1 MNRDLYFTTLPSG
14 VFFFIDIVSFF
25 WVVLYLCEF
34 TFLSVDVLLVLFS
47 HRDKFL
53 WWGDVSRS
61 DLLMFVFITVTGLLL
76 VVAVECHY
84 IILEYLSGSLNRIE
98 VASFGLNHFIN
109 RDVY

>member
-1 MNRDLYFTTLPSG
+1 MVATFTSAVETDMALEQTKLNMSDQDYNLPHT
-14 VFFFIDIVSFF
+14 ITTCIA
-25 WVVLYLCEF
+25 LEK
-34 TFLSVDVLLVLFS
+34 VLLDL
-47 HRDKFL
+47 
-53 WWGDVSRS
+53 SRS

-84 IILEYLSGSLNRIE
+84 IILEYLSGSLNRIV

>member
-1 MNRDLYFTTLPSG
+1 M
-14 VFFFIDIVSFF
+14 
-25 WVVLYLCEF
+25 LYLCEF
-34 TFLSVDVLLVLFS
+34 IFLSVDVLLVLFS

-61 DLLMFVFITVTGLLL
+61 DLLMFVFITVTALLL